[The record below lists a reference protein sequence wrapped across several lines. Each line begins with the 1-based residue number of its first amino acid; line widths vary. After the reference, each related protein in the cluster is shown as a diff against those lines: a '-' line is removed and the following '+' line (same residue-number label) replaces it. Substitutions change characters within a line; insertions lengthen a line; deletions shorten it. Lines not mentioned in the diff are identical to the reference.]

1 MKPEPDL
8 IRQGADILRKGGVVV
23 LPTSGLY
30 GLGADAFNPEAIQRV
45 FDIKRRPEHNPILV
59 LLPDIHDLDR
69 LVRVVPHQA
78 EPLIK
83 RLWPGGITFI
93 FEAAD
98 RVPEVLT
105 AGTGKIGV
113 RLPVHPVAK
122 ALAGQFGSAVTATRA
137 NLSGQQSVAS
147 IDQLDA
153 AVENA
158 VDLTIDAGTLAG
170 GPGSTI
176 VDATCWPL
184 RILRE
189 GAVSRRDIDAA
200 QID

>member
-8 IRQGADILRKGGVVV
+8 IRQGVDILRKGGVVV

-30 GLGADAFNPEAIQRV
+30 GLGADAFNPDAIQRV
-45 FDIKRRPEHNPILV
+45 FDIKRRPDHNPILV
-59 LLPDIHDLDR
+59 LLPDIRELDR
-69 LVRVVPHQA
+69 LVRRIPHQV
-78 EPLIK
+78 EPLLR

-98 RVPEVLT
+98 RVPEELT

-113 RLPVHPVAK
+113 RLPAHPVAK
-122 ALAGQFGSAVTATRA
+122 ALAGQFGSAITATSA

-147 IDQLDA
+147 INQLDA

-176 VDATCWPL
+176 VDATCWPM

-189 GAVSRRDIDAA
+189 GAVARKDIDAA